1 MREICEPHKVEQAV
15 AAVMNADEERVRI
28 ARIKYCTRLERTPW
42 KTFLCCALGRK
53 HACEYIDDFPH
64 IIEVLLY
71 QERRAGREL
80 YDFGMYGYKSDEYAL
95 TDWMV
100 NPSARSLQD
109 PGRMIDPSGDT
120 VESLRNNERAQQP
133 IEEVSLNPKRQLR
146 AYVALI
152 GVALFA
158 VALAPTPGVA
168 GLAAYSVRRVTDFAA
183 AFGLTEANVRWF
195 ARVVVVGGT
204 MGIAGAVYCAL
215 TFGIAT
221 GVVFVLFKCRV
232 PGIDKL

>member
-15 AAVMNADEERVRI
+15 AAVMNADEERIRI

-53 HACEYIDDFPH
+53 HAFEYIDEFPH
-64 IIEVLLY
+64 IIEIFLS

-80 YDFGMYGYKSDEYAL
+80 YDLGMYGYKSDEHAL
-95 TDWMV
+95 TDRMV

-109 PGRMIDPSGDT
+109 PGRVINPSGDT

-152 GVALFA
+152 CVALFA
-158 VALAPTPGVA
+158 VALALSPGVA

-221 GVVFVLFKCRV
+221 GVVYVLFKCR
-232 PGIDKL
+232 G

>member
-15 AAVMNADEERVRI
+15 AAVMNADEERIRI

-53 HACEYIDDFPH
+53 HAFEYIDEFPH
-64 IIEVLLY
+64 IIEFLLS

-80 YDFGMYGYKSDEYAL
+80 YDLGMYGYKSDEHAL
-95 TDWMV
+95 TDRMV

-109 PGRMIDPSGDT
+109 PGRVIDLMSGDT
-120 VESLRNNERAQQP
+120 VESLRNKERSQQP

-146 AYVALI
+146 ASYVALI
-152 GVALFA
+152 GFALFA
-158 VALAPTPGVA
+158 AALALSNTGVA
-168 GLAAYSVRRVTDFAA
+168 GLATRSVRRVTDFAT
-183 AFGLTEANVRWF
+183 AFGATEANVRWF

-221 GVVFVLFKCRV
+221 GVVYVLFKCR
-232 PGIDKL
+232 G

>member
-1 MREICEPHKVEQAV
+1 
-15 AAVMNADEERVRI
+15 
-28 ARIKYCTRLERTPW
+28 
-42 KTFLCCALGRK
+42 
-53 HACEYIDDFPH
+53 
-64 IIEVLLY
+64 
-71 QERRAGREL
+71 
-80 YDFGMYGYKSDEYAL
+80 MYGYKSDEYAL

-100 NPSARSLQD
+100 NPSARGLQD

-152 GVALFA
+152 GLALFA
-158 VALAPTPGVA
+158 VALALSPGVA

-221 GVVFVLFKCRV
+221 GVVFVLFKCR
-232 PGIDKL
+232 G

>member
-64 IIEVLLY
+64 VIEVLLY

-109 PGRMIDPSGDT
+109 PGRLIDPSGDT

-158 VALAPTPGVA
+158 VALALSPGVA

-221 GVVFVLFKCRV
+221 GMVFVLFKCR
-232 PGIDKL
+232 G

>member
-1 MREICEPHKVEQAV
+1 
-15 AAVMNADEERVRI
+15 
-28 ARIKYCTRLERTPW
+28 
-42 KTFLCCALGRK
+42 
-53 HACEYIDDFPH
+53 
-64 IIEVLLY
+64 
-71 QERRAGREL
+71 
-80 YDFGMYGYKSDEYAL
+80 MYGYKSDEYAL

-100 NPSARSLQD
+100 NPSACSLQD
-109 PGRMIDPSGDT
+109 PGRLIDPSGDT
-120 VESLRNNERAQQP
+120 VESLRNNERTQQP

-158 VALAPTPGVA
+158 VALALSPGVA

-215 TFGIAT
+215 TVGIAT
-221 GVVFVLFKCRV
+221 GVVYVLFKCRGYLV
-232 PGIDKL
+232 DKL

>member
-1 MREICEPHKVEQAV
+1 MRQICEPHKVEQAV
-15 AAVMNADEERVRI
+15 AAVMNADEERIRI
-28 ARIKYCTRLERTPW
+28 ARIKYCTRYEATPW

-53 HACEYIDDFPH
+53 HACEYIDEFPH
-64 IIEVLLY
+64 VIESILSREL
-71 QERRAGREL
+71 EAGREL
-80 YDFGMYGYKSDEYAL
+80 YDLGMYGYKSDEYAL
-95 TDWMV
+95 TDLMV

-109 PGRMIDPSGDT
+109 PGRLINLSGDT

-133 IEEVSLNPKRQLR
+133 TEEVSLNQKRQLR

-158 VALAPTPGVA
+158 VALALSPGVA
-168 GLAAYSVRRVTDFAA
+168 GLAAYSVRMVTNFAA

-221 GVVFVLFKCRV
+221 GVVFVLFKCR
-232 PGIDKL
+232 G

>member
-15 AAVMNADEERVRI
+15 AAVMSADEERIRI

-53 HACEYIDDFPH
+53 HAFEYIDEFPH
-64 IIEVLLY
+64 IIEIFLS

-80 YDFGMYGYKSDEYAL
+80 YDLGMYGYKSDEHAL
-95 TDWMV
+95 TDRMV

-109 PGRMIDPSGDT
+109 PGRVINPSGDT

-146 AYVALI
+146 ASYVALI
-152 GVALFA
+152 GFALFA
-158 VALAPTPGVA
+158 AALALSNTWVA
-168 GLAAYSVRRVTDFAA
+168 GLATRSVRRVTDFAT
-183 AFGLTEANVRWF
+183 AFGATEANVRWF

-221 GVVFVLFKCRV
+221 GVVYVLFKCR
-232 PGIDKL
+232 G